1 MCSSRVPREANCG
14 HWETRARIAESR
26 QVFAGMRKKSFL
38 SARSVESAVI
48 RSRGRL
54 RRARLLYATGT
65 ISLVFGV
72 LVIAWPGAGVLAL
85 VWMISAHAIFSGAL
99 LQMLTGLIRTRSAAW
114 AAGTVVRRFESHL
127 VSAAHSTQ
135 STTATRAQGGRDKAD
150 RDQVTRESR
159 KASPRGM

>member
-14 HWETRARIAESR
+14 HWETRARIAGSR

-114 AAGTVVRRFESHL
+114 AAGTVVRRFDRIWFQPRIRRSRRRRR
-127 VSAAHSTQ
+127 VP
-135 STTATRAQGGRDKAD
+135 KAGETKQIEI
-150 RDQVTRESR
+150 R
-159 KASPRGM
+159 